1 MVGHEGGRILVT
13 GALGQIGTDLVQS
26 LRYIYG
32 SDNVI
37 ASDIREKKDHPCI
50 QNGPYINLDVL
61 DKNRIFEIIS
71 NQNIKIVYH
80 LAAILSAKGE
90 ENPELCELINVEGTR
105 NIFEAAR
112 EFNLRVFAP
121 SSIAVF
127 GPDTPKNAPQ
137 ITPLNPTTKYG
148 MTKDDCEI
156 LGMVY
161 HEKYGVDI
169 RGIRYPGLI
178 SWKSPVSGGTTE
190 YEVDIF
196 HAALS

>member
-61 DKNRIFEIIS
+61 DKDRIF
-71 NQNIKIVYH
+71 KIVVEKKVKIIYH

-90 ENPELCELINVEGTR
+90 ENPDLCELINVEGTR
-105 NIFEAAR
+105 NI
-112 EFNLRVFAP
+112 LRLLENSIYVFLLHLLLLYSVP
-121 SSIAVF
+121 IH
-127 GPDTPKNAPQ
+127 PKMRPK
-137 ITPLNPTTKYG
+137 L
-148 MTKDDCEI
+148 
-156 LGMVY
+156 L
-161 HEKYGVDI
+161 H
-169 RGIRYPGLI
+169 
-178 SWKSPVSGGTTE
+178 
-190 YEVDIF
+190 
-196 HAALS
+196 

>member
-1 MVGHEGGRILVT
+1 MVVHEGGRILVT

-37 ASDIREKKDHPCI
+37 ASDIREKKDHLCI

-61 DKNRIFEIIS
+61 DKDRIF
-71 NQNIKIVYH
+71 KIVVEKKVKIIYH

-90 ENPELCELINVEGTR
+90 ENPDLCELINVEGTR

-137 ITPLNPTTKYG
+137 ITPLNPTTCLLY
-148 MTKDDCEI
+148 TSDAADD
-156 LGMVY
+156 
-161 HEKYGVDI
+161 
-169 RGIRYPGLI
+169 
-178 SWKSPVSGGTTE
+178 
-190 YEVDIF
+190 
-196 HAALS
+196 